1 MSRNIKLI
9 LYAVLLVAACVLGAK
24 FHRVYKAV
32 MGTPLRPALVDAGE
46 TPGAGATDEVVRAT
60 APLATNLSPPTN
72 AAAVSNVL
80 VVPGATN
87 LTQTPSGTNSPI
99 TATNLSRSNTVVYS
113 KAAVER
119 ALASAKAA
127 SAADARAAAAP
138 TLSTLM
144 SYGAVLFLVVVS
156 LGLLLAHDFSH
167 FVADRFV
174 KFALSDEGEGFKAPE
189 YERAEQ
195 VWADGQPLQA
205 IQLMR
210 DYLKGHPRELYVAL
224 RIAEIYEKDL
234 GNYLAAALEYE
245 EVLKH
250 RLRPDQWGWA
260 AIHLAN
266 LYSGKLNQV
275 DKAVALLRRI
285 VSEYGQTPA
294 AAKAQSR
301 LSQLEGER
309 GEAPATAAEIEEDP
323 VPPSNLPKGF
333 RPKQK

>member
-1 MSRNIKLI
+1 MNRNVKVV
-9 LYAVLLVAACVLGAK
+9 LYVVLLAAACVLGVK
-24 FHRVYKAV
+24 FQRVYRAV
-32 MGTPLRPALVDAGE
+32 MHTPLRPELVDGGDGPDSRASGE
-46 TPGAGATDEVVRAT
+46 AS
-60 APLATNLSPPTN
+60 LATNLLLATN
-72 AAAVSNVL
+72 ATGASNVL
-80 VVPGATN
+80 AAPA
-87 LTQTPSGTNSPI
+87 S
-99 TATNLSRSNTVVYS
+99 TNLSQSSTDTNNPAAARGPAGSNIVVAS

-127 SAADARAAAAP
+127 SAAEARAAAAP

-156 LGLLLAHDFSH
+156 LGLFLAHDFSSL
-167 FVADRFV
+167 VAEHFV

-189 YERAEQ
+189 YDRAEQ
-195 VWADGQPLQA
+195 VWADGKPLEA

-275 DKAVALLRRI
+275 EKAVALLRRI

-301 LSQLEGER
+301 LSQLEGE
-309 GEAPATAAEIEEDP
+309 GGQVPATAAEIEEDP

-333 RPKQK
+333 RPRKG